1 MYKVN
6 RYGLSACAGFF
17 IATIRLATMWTF
29 GDCSGFL
36 RVVSLLSGAVRRKK
50 EVKVETNKFKLK
62 TYIRKYSRHYVIA
75 VLALILSVSLDMLSP
90 QIMLH
95 LVDDVILGKDIT
107 LLDLLLAGIVLI
119 GVGRFILQYLKE
131 INFDYV
137 SVNIACLLRRD
148 LFVHV
153 EHLDTAYFD
162 KNNTGEIMARIKD
175 DIDKIW
181 DALSYVSML
190 LIEVG
195 IHTTIIIFCMARL
208 NIVLTIIP
216 VVAMAICAVLA
227 IVLEKKLDKVY
238 EDISEE
244 NAVLTTT
251 AEENI
256 GGVRTVKAFARE
268 KYEIEKFKKHNEK
281 YCEYN
286 IKETE
291 TFVKYYPYFQFIS
304 RILPFLILL
313 SGGFFFIKGEMTLG
327 EVSAFV
333 AYSQNIVWPM
343 EMLGWLTN
351 SFSSAIASYKK
362 VSKIYDESA
371 KITEPENPVIL
382 DEVKGTIKF
391 DHVSFHKEDMHEILS
406 DISFEVTEGKTLG
419 IMGATGAGKTSIV
432 SLLTRLYDSTAGD
445 IFLDGVNI
453 KELSLKQLRQ
463 SMSLIMQDVFLF
475 SDTISENIKMGDKE
489 RITEP
494 IIREASK
501 KACADEFI
509 EKMDEEYETVIGE
522 RGVGLSGGQKQR
534 ISIARAFAKEHPI
547 LIMDDSTSALDME
560 TEREIQKTLS
570 NFKDVTKIIIA
581 HRISAVKDADEIII
595 LDEGRI
601 KERGTHDEL
610 LHKGGLYYE
619 TYVSQYGE
627 PDFRKEA

>member
-1 MYKVN
+1 MHLCPGEYQ
-6 RYGLSACAGFF
+6 GGIF
-17 IATIRLATMWTF
+17 IKT
-29 GDCSGFL
+29 S
-36 RVVSLLSGAVRRKK
+36 
-50 EVKVETNKFKLK
+50 KFKLK
-62 TYIRKYSRHYVIA
+62 EYLKKYKFHYLCA
-75 VLALILSVSLDMLSP
+75 VLALVLSVSLDMLSP

-95 LVDDVILGKDIT
+95 LVDDVILGGDMT
-107 LLDLLLAGIVLI
+107 HLNFLLAGLMLI
-119 GVGRFILQYLKE
+119 GVGRFIFQYAKE
-131 INFDYV
+131 YSFDYC

-175 DIDKIW
+175 DVDRIW
-181 DALSYVSML
+181 DALSYVGML
-190 LIEVG
+190 LIEVTV
-195 IHTTIIIFCMARL
+195 HTTIIIFCMVKL
-208 NIVLTIIP
+208 NWILALVP
-216 VVAMAICAVLA
+216 VAAMSICAVLA

-244 NAVLTTT
+244 NAVLNTT

-268 KYEIEKFKKHNEK
+268 KFEIKKFKEHNKK
-281 YCEYN
+281 YCDLN
-286 IKETE
+286 VKETE

-304 RILPFLILL
+304 RIIPFLILL
-313 SGGFFFIKGEMTLG
+313 GGGLFFIQGKMTLG

-333 AYSQNIVWPM
+333 AYSQNVVWPM

-351 SFSSAIASYKK
+351 SFASAIASYKK
-362 VSKIYDESA
+362 IKKIYDESA
-371 KITEPENPVIL
+371 TIKDPENPVEL
-382 DEVKGTIKF
+382 PAVKGAVKF
-391 DHVSFHKEDMHEILS
+391 ENVSFHKEDMHEILK
-406 DISFEVTEGKTLG
+406 DISFEVKEGKTLG

-432 SLLTRLYDSTAGD
+432 SLLTRLYDSTGGN
-445 IFLDGVNI
+445 IYLDGVNI
-453 KELSLKQLRQ
+453 KDLKLSTLRN

-475 SDTISENIKMGDKE
+475 SDTISENIKMGDKA
-489 RITEP
+489 RITEDQ
-494 IIREASK
+494 IRVAGK

-509 EKMDEEYETVIGE
+509 EKMDDEYETVIGE

-560 TEREIQKTLS
+560 TEREIQKTLE
-570 NFKDVTKIIIA
+570 NFKDTTKIIIA
-581 HRISAVKDADEIII
+581 HRISAVKNADEIII
-595 LDEGRI
+595 LEDGAI